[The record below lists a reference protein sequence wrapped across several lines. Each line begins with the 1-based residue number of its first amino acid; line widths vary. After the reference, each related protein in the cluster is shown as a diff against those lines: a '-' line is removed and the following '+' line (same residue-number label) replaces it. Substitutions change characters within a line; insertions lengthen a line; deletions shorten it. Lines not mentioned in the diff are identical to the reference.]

1 MKKLKIFFIVIFF
14 MLLAIPVVTFR
25 TEENAVSEVD
35 NRMLA
40 ANPVSAIR
48 EGEDATQAI
57 ENYVNDRI
65 GLRNEMIELYTVGHD
80 KIFHEMIHPSY
91 DMIPSSRTQKY
102 KNLLGGI
109 LCPEKVK
116 LMQ

>member
-1 MKKLKIFFIVIFF
+1 MDWIILGGQNDF
-14 MLLAIPVVTFR
+14 VTF
-25 TEENAVSEVD
+25 A
-35 NRMLA
+35 
-40 ANPVSAIR
+40 
-48 EGEDATQAI
+48 G
-57 ENYVNDRI
+57 RI
-65 GLRNEMIELYTVGHD
+65 HNG
-80 KIFHEMIHPSY
+80 

>member
-1 MKKLKIFFIVIFF
+1 MTAYFI
-14 MLLAIPVVTFR
+14 
-25 TEENAVSEVD
+25 S
-35 NRMLA
+35 
-40 ANPVSAIR
+40 
-48 EGEDATQAI
+48 
-57 ENYVNDRI
+57 DRI
-65 GLRNEMIELYTVGHD
+65 KIEKGTTD
-80 KIFHEMIHPSY
+80 KRLVQRYMFTFNLKSNRFLG

>member
-1 MKKLKIFFIVIFF
+1 MVK
-14 MLLAIPVVTFR
+14 MM
-25 TEENAVSEVD
+25 
-35 NRMLA
+35 NR
-40 ANPVSAIR
+40 
-48 EGEDATQAI
+48 
-57 ENYVNDRI
+57 
-65 GLRNEMIELYTVGHD
+65 LRC
-80 KIFHEMIHPSY
+80 

>member
-1 MKKLKIFFIVIFF
+1 MDYYKDHKIRHDQVYAMEVVSTFSREEDINIEAWKKKNVEWLQKTFNQAGDGRNNIASVVFHADETGNVPCHAIVVPIAPRGR
-14 MLLAIPVVTFR
+14 LNTK
-25 TEENAVSEVD
+25 
-35 NRMLA
+35 
-40 ANPVSAIR
+40 
-48 EGEDATQAI
+48 
-57 ENYVNDRI
+57 
-65 GLRNEMIELYTVGHD
+65 H
-80 KIFHEMIHPSY
+80 Y

>member
-1 MKKLKIFFIVIFF
+1 MNKLQLIDADTLYYKPLAHPKI
-14 MLLAIPVVTFR
+14 
-25 TEENAVSEVD
+25 
-35 NRMLA
+35 
-40 ANPVSAIR
+40 
-48 EGEDATQAI
+48 
-57 ENYVNDRI
+57 
-65 GLRNEMIELYTVGHD
+65 
-80 KIFHEMIHPSY
+80 

>member
-1 MKKLKIFFIVIFF
+1 MTDR
-14 MLLAIPVVTFR
+14 PCR
-25 TEENAVSEVD
+25 TELLNHINAVSFAVDEVK
-35 NRMLA
+35 
-40 ANPVSAIR
+40 
-48 EGEDATQAI
+48 
-57 ENYVNDRI
+57 
-65 GLRNEMIELYTVGHD
+65 LYLDT
-80 KIFHEMIHPSY
+80 HPQD

>member
-1 MKKLKIFFIVIFF
+1 MNKKLVKEFLIITFVIMLIF
-14 MLLAIPVVTFR
+14 
-25 TEENAVSEVD
+25 
-35 NRMLA
+35 
-40 ANPVSAIR
+40 
-48 EGEDATQAI
+48 
-57 ENYVNDRI
+57 
-65 GLRNEMIELYTVGHD
+65 
-80 KIFHEMIHPSY
+80 

>member
-1 MKKLKIFFIVIFF
+1 MNKEQKT
-14 MLLAIPVVTFR
+14 MDPSR
-25 TEENAVSEVD
+25 YPSYTEEDS
-35 NRMLA
+35 A
-40 ANPVSAIR
+40 AS
-48 EGEDATQAI
+48 G
-57 ENYVNDRI
+57 
-65 GLRNEMIELYTVGHD
+65 
-80 KIFHEMIHPSY
+80 

>member
-1 MKKLKIFFIVIFF
+1 MTTAK
-14 MLLAIPVVTFR
+14 
-25 TEENAVSEVD
+25 N
-35 NRMLA
+35 
-40 ANPVSAIR
+40 
-48 EGEDATQAI
+48 
-57 ENYVNDRI
+57 
-65 GLRNEMIELYTVGHD
+65 
-80 KIFHEMIHPSY
+80 

>member
-1 MKKLKIFFIVIFF
+1 MKYRIFFFLS
-14 MLLAIPVVTFR
+14 LLLMPL
-25 TEENAVSEVD
+25 S
-35 NRMLA
+35 
-40 ANPVSAIR
+40 
-48 EGEDATQAI
+48 
-57 ENYVNDRI
+57 
-65 GLRNEMIELYTVGHD
+65 
-80 KIFHEMIHPSY
+80 

>member
-1 MKKLKIFFIVIFF
+1 MQGLKEMLVEEQKYLEKIADAARKSSLIVPEGRLRI
-14 MLLAIPVVTFR
+14 
-25 TEENAVSEVD
+25 SKSKY
-35 NRMLA
+35 
-40 ANPVSAIR
+40 NPR
-48 EGEDATQAI
+48 
-57 ENYVNDRI
+57 
-65 GLRNEMIELYTVGHD
+65 
-80 KIFHEMIHPSY
+80 Y

>member
-1 MKKLKIFFIVIFF
+1 MQKSVIKN
-14 MLLAIPVVTFR
+14 R
-25 TEENAVSEVD
+25 T
-35 NRMLA
+35 
-40 ANPVSAIR
+40 
-48 EGEDATQAI
+48 
-57 ENYVNDRI
+57 
-65 GLRNEMIELYTVGHD
+65 TV
-80 KIFHEMIHPSY
+80 F

>member
-1 MKKLKIFFIVIFF
+1 MV
-14 MLLAIPVVTFR
+14 LLLLTL
-25 TEENAVSEVD
+25 TS
-35 NRMLA
+35 
-40 ANPVSAIR
+40 
-48 EGEDATQAI
+48 
-57 ENYVNDRI
+57 
-65 GLRNEMIELYTVGHD
+65 D
-80 KIFHEMIHPSY
+80 KIMKRLNHLKN

>member
-1 MKKLKIFFIVIFF
+1 MDEKIT
-14 MLLAIPVVTFR
+14 A
-25 TEENAVSEVD
+25 
-35 NRMLA
+35 
-40 ANPVSAIR
+40 
-48 EGEDATQAI
+48 
-57 ENYVNDRI
+57 
-65 GLRNEMIELYTVGHD
+65 
-80 KIFHEMIHPSY
+80 HPQN

>member
-1 MKKLKIFFIVIFF
+1 MSTYMLFNMPPWSGWKFLHDTENEISKIEFIYQEKHLMSMKELVRACNECIKKSKRNDTIVCAYDL
-14 MLLAIPVVTFR
+14 MGVLC
-25 TEENAVSEVD
+25 
-35 NRMLA
+35 
-40 ANPVSAIR
+40 
-48 EGEDATQAI
+48 
-57 ENYVNDRI
+57 
-65 GLRNEMIELYTVGHD
+65 
-80 KIFHEMIHPSY
+80 

>member
-1 MKKLKIFFIVIFF
+1 MTLEYFLLLLMIVSIFTGLVTEGIKKL
-14 MLLAIPVVTFR
+14 L
-25 TEENAVSEVD
+25 EESKKTYK
-35 NRMLA
+35 
-40 ANPVSAIR
+40 AN
-48 EGEDATQAI
+48 
-57 ENYVNDRI
+57 
-65 GLRNEMIELYTVGHD
+65 
-80 KIFHEMIHPSY
+80 